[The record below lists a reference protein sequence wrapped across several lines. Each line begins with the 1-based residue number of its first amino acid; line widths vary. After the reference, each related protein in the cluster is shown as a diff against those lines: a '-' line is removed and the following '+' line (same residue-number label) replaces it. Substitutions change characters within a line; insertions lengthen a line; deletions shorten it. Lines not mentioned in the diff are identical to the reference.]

1 MCAFRYRD
9 GSNFF
14 QSCSKWEESVV
25 SGENEKFASRKFPFG
40 FTCLLLPRNNRKEFL
55 SSFVIEFTV
64 RSTVIVDYEFRAVKL
79 RRKTITR
86 FRYEN
91 KERIAKEIRS
101 KILLAFLTEISASM
115 DAKKEKV
122 SDSAILNATEISVEL
137 RMVRADARAG

>member
-1 MCAFRYRD
+1 M
-9 GSNFF
+9 
-14 QSCSKWEESVV
+14 
-25 SGENEKFASRKFPFG
+25 
-40 FTCLLLPRNNRKEFL
+40 
-55 SSFVIEFTV
+55 
-64 RSTVIVDYEFRAVKL
+64 RSTVIVDHEFRAVKL

-101 KILLAFLTEISASM
+101 KILLAFLTEISATM